1 MGKIKELFLKYKQFL
16 LFCIVGVSNTLIANL
31 IYFLLVK
38 IFEYVGISIS
48 IFDFDITS
56 AICTAIGTVFGAI
69 NSYILNS
76 KFVFEEKNK
85 STGSRFIIAFFIY
98 MILDML
104 LVMFVEKV
112 VGVPSDYC
120 KLIVTPI
127 MLIENFL
134 INKLW
139 VFKSDKKTE

>member
-1 MGKIKELFLKYKQFL
+1 MGKIKELFIKYKQFL
-16 LFCIVGVSNTLIANL
+16 LFCIVGVSNTLIANV
-31 IYFLLVK
+31 IYFALVK
-38 IFEYVGISIS
+38 IFEAVGFSIS
-48 IFDFDITS
+48 AFGFNITS
-56 AICTAIGTVFGAI
+56 GICTAIGTVFGAI

-104 LVMFVEKV
+104 LVMLVEKV
-112 VGVPSDYC
+112 IGIPSDYC
-120 KLIVTPI
+120 KLIVTPV

-139 VFKSDKKTE
+139 VFKGDKKTS

>member
-1 MGKIKELFLKYKQFL
+1 MNKIKELFLKYKQFL
-16 LFCIVGVSNTLIANL
+16 LFCTVGVLNTLIANV
-31 IYFLLVK
+31 IYFILIK
-38 IFEYVGISIS
+38 ILESLGISKEA
-48 IFDFDITS
+48 FGFNIT
-56 AICTAIGTVFGAI
+56 AGICTAIGTVFGAI

-104 LVMFVEKV
+104 LVMLVEKV

-139 VFKSDKKTE
+139 VFKGDKKTE